1 MKYLSIIL
9 AFLVA
14 LSSPLTAQETE
25 DINSVIETLLKEAL
39 NESLETEIAP
49 SLSSE
54 DILKFKNKIKSC
66 WIVPPLGSPISS
78 ISVELFMKK
87 NGQVDEI
94 KLLSE
99 KKDNDEQA
107 SIAFASV
114 KRAILNC
121 QGNGYNLP
129 KAFYEQWKNIKIVFS
144 LEEF

>member
-9 AFLVA
+9 VLLVT
-14 LSSPLTAQETE
+14 LSLPITAQETE
-25 DINSVIETLLKEAL
+25 KA
-39 NESLETEIAP
+39 

-54 DILKFKNKIKSC
+54 EILKFKNKIKSC
-66 WIVPPLGSPISS
+66 WIVPPLGSTISS
-78 ISVELFMKK
+78 ISIELFMKK

-99 KKDNDEQA
+99 KKDNNAQT

-114 KRAILNC
+114 KRAILKC

-129 KAFYEQWKNIKIVFS
+129 KEFYEQWKNIKIVF
-144 LEEF
+144 LLRDRDN